1 MTIEN
6 IKKIFEHE
14 HLLTI
19 VLTIVI
25 SVILLKIKD
34 RIFNKTIKKINRHT
48 KDYKRKL
55 TYLKLTSNIINYAVI
70 LIALLFILQ
79 LVGFNVT
86 SFIAGLGVVSVIA
99 GLALQDALKDI
110 IMGFNIIVDNYFSVG
125 DIIKIGEVEGKVV
138 ELGFKATK
146 LKDIN
151 NDNILVIANRNI
163 SQALRISDQLVISV
177 PIPYEENTDK
187 IDKLME
193 IMVEQ
198 IKENENVK
206 DARYLGLSEFA
217 DSAIIYKI
225 LIQCLPEYKLSVRR
239 YALRIAKVILD
250 KSKITIPYPQID
262 VHHV

>member
-1 MTIEN
+1 MIIEN
-6 IKKIFEHE
+6 IKKILEHE
-14 HLLTI
+14 HFISIILTI
-19 VLTIVI
+19 II
-25 SVILLKIKD
+25 SIGILKLKD
-34 RIFNKTIKKINRHT
+34 RIFNKAIKKINYHT
-48 KDYKRKL
+48 KDYKRKI
-55 TYLKLTSNIINYAVI
+55 TYLKLTNHIINYVI
-70 LIALLFILQ
+70 IIIAFLFILE
-79 LVGFNVT
+79 LLGFNVT
-86 SFIAGLGVVSVIA
+86 SFIAGLGVVSIIA

-125 DIIKIGEVEGKVV
+125 DIIKIGDVEGKVI
-138 ELGFKATK
+138 ELGVKATK

-151 NDNILVIANRNI
+151 TDNILVIANRNI

-206 DARYLGLSEFA
+206 DAKYLGLSEFA

>member
-1 MTIEN
+1 M
-6 IKKIFEHE
+6 
-14 HLLTI
+14 
-19 VLTIVI
+19 
-25 SVILLKIKD
+25 
-34 RIFNKTIKKINRHT
+34 
-48 KDYKRKL
+48 
-55 TYLKLTSNIINYAVI
+55 
-70 LIALLFILQ
+70 
-79 LVGFNVT
+79 
-86 SFIAGLGVVSVIA
+86 
-99 GLALQDALKDI
+99 
-110 IMGFNIIVDNYFSVG
+110 
-125 DIIKIGEVEGKVV
+125 
-138 ELGFKATK
+138 
-146 LKDIN
+146 
-151 NDNILVIANRNI
+151 
-163 SQALRISDQLVISV
+163 RISDQLVISV

-206 DARYLGLSEFA
+206 DAKYLGLSEFA